1 MIFEDYDRQIYE
13 KEHQIGR
20 LKREIAELLERKAND
35 QNVVIRVKGV
45 GSLDASFKKGEIAS
59 FEMSHPTP
67 FSGGTFTFNLY
78 DGSSVVGT
86 EFEIKEAE

>member
-1 MIFEDYDRQIYE
+1 MIFEDYDRQISE
-13 KEHQIGR
+13 KEQQILR

-35 QNVVIRVKGV
+35 HNVVIRVKGV

-59 FEMSHPTP
+59 FEMAHPTP
-67 FSGGTFTFNLY
+67 FSVGTFTFNLY